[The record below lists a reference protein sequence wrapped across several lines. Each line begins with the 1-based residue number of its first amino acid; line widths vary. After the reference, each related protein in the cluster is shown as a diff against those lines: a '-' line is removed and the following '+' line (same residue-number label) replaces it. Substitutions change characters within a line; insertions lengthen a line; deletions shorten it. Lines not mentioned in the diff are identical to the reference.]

1 MSVSN
6 APTPRVT
13 VLRPDVNQSDT
24 ADDNTSVRPRLL
36 IVDDISDNRM
46 ILTRRFQRR
55 GFEVVE
61 AECGLT
67 AIELIDKES
76 FDLVLL
82 DVMMPG
88 MDGIETLK
96 RIRSGNS
103 ASELPVIMVTAKS
116 ESTNIV
122 DALELGANDYVTKP
136 VDFAVALARV
146 NTQIS
151 RKRAVE
157 RVALANEELRKVN
170 EGLERRV
177 EERTSRLIDANQRLK
192 VEIADREES
201 QARSQYL
208 AYHDSLTGLGNRL
221 LFKEQLE
228 EALKDV
234 SVASHPLAVLF
245 LDLDG
250 FKAVND
256 TLGHSIGDLLLKS
269 VATKLRDILP
279 RTDRIARL
287 GGDEFAILQISA
299 AQPGS
304 SIALAEKII
313 EVVGQPNSIDGHDV
327 TVGASV
333 GIAVARPGD
342 INTENF
348 LKSADLAMYS
358 AKSDGRGTYRMFDPE
373 MDAIVQAR
381 RLLERDM
388 RTALAQDGFRLFY
401 QPLVNLQTK
410 KVTAFEALMR
420 WQHPERGMVPPS
432 DFIPVAEEMG
442 LIVQLGEWAL
452 RQACAEATEWPD
464 EVCVSVNLSPL
475 QFSKGNL
482 VSSVMSALASA
493 GLPASRLELEIT
505 ESVLLEKSERNIT
518 ILNQLRDLGVRISM
532 DDFGTGYSSIGYLRS
547 FPFDKI
553 KIDQSFVRDL
563 LVDEGSLAIV
573 RAIAGLGV
581 SFGMIT
587 TAEGV
592 ETEEQMRCLNLE
604 GCIEVQGYLY
614 SRPVPADEI
623 AGGLASLNNRRLL
636 DLRDGLQTCVEIV
649 HSGTLRGV
657 RKGPASLIE
666 TCKLNDVDPL
676 AYHRCL
682 IGQPSNVTI
691 RAPRVGFLFV
701 SVFLE

>member
-1 MSVSN
+1 MS
-6 APTPRVT
+6 APNSLSQGVT
-13 VLRPDVNQSDT
+13 LLRPEIDASD
-24 ADDNTSVRPRLL
+24 AVDKNGNPRPRIL
-36 IVDDISDNRM
+36 IVDDISDNRT

-55 GFEVVE
+55 GFDVVE
-61 AECGLT
+61 ADNGLT
-67 AIELIDKES
+67 RIELIDKEP

-88 MDGIETLK
+88 IDGIETLK
-96 RIRSGNS
+96 RIRDQRSPS
-103 ASELPVIMVTAKS
+103 ALPVIMVTAKS

-151 RKRAVE
+151 RKRAEQQVA
-157 RVALANEELRKVN
+157 RVNDELRKAN
-170 EGLERRV
+170 EDLERRV
-177 EERTSRLIDANQRLK
+177 EERTRRLIDANQRLK

-201 QARSQYL
+201 QAPSQYL

-234 SVASHPLAVLF
+234 SVTPHPLAVLF

-256 TLGHSIGDLLLKS
+256 TLGHSVGDLLLKS
-269 VATKLRDILP
+269 VAAKLRDILP

-287 GGDEFAILQISA
+287 GGDEFAILQMSA
-299 AQPGS
+299 AQPAS

-313 EVVGQPNSIDGHDV
+313 EIIGQPCSVDGHDV

-333 GIAVARPGD
+333 GVAVAHPGD
-342 INTENF
+342 TNTETF

-358 AKSDGRGTYRMFDPE
+358 AKADGRGTYRMFDPE
-373 MDAIVQAR
+373 MDAVVQTR

-388 RTALAQDGFRLFY
+388 RTALAQDGFRLYY

-420 WQHPERGMVPPS
+420 WEHPARGAVPPS
-432 DFIPVAEEMG
+432 EFIPVAEEMG

-452 RQACAEATEWPD
+452 RQACAEAMEWPGD
-464 EVCVSVNLSPL
+464 ICISVNLSPL

-482 VSSVMSALASA
+482 VSTVVSALASS
-493 GLPASRLELEIT
+493 GLSAARLELEIT
-505 ESVLLEKSERNIT
+505 ESVLLEKSERNIA

-547 FPFDKI
+547 FQFDKI

-581 SFGMIT
+581 SFGMTT

-614 SRPVPADEI
+614 SKPVPAHEI
-623 AGGLASLNNRRLL
+623 NDLLTSLADRRRQPGG
-636 DLRDGLQTCVEIV
+636 Q
-649 HSGTLRGV
+649 
-657 RKGPASLIE
+657 
-666 TCKLNDVDPL
+666 
-676 AYHRCL
+676 HR
-682 IGQPSNVTI
+682 
-691 RAPRVGFLFV
+691 
-701 SVFLE
+701 

>member
-1 MSVSN
+1 MSQGVSL
-6 APTPRVT
+6 
-13 VLRPDVNQSDT
+13 LRPDIEASD
-24 ADDNTSVRPRLL
+24 AAMQRAEPVYRLL
-36 IVDDISDNRM
+36 IVDDINDNRA

-61 AECGLT
+61 TDNGVT
-67 AIELIDKES
+67 AIELINQET

-88 MDGIETLK
+88 IDGIETLK
-96 RIRSGNS
+96 RIRSQRS
-103 ASELPVIMVTAKS
+103 ASALPVIMVTAKS
-116 ESTNIV
+116 ESNNIV

-151 RKRAVE
+151 RKRAEQQVT
-157 RVALANEELRKVN
+157 LANEELRKAN
-170 EGLERRV
+170 EDLERRV
-177 EERTSRLIDANQRLK
+177 EERTGRLVDANQRLK
-192 VEIADREES
+192 VEIADRQES

-234 SVASHPLAVLF
+234 SVTPHPLAVLF

-256 TLGHSIGDLLLKS
+256 TLGHSVGDLLLKS
-269 VATKLRDILP
+269 VAAKLRDILP
-279 RTDRIARL
+279 QTDRIARL
-287 GGDEFAILQISA
+287 GGDEFAILQISVT
-299 AQPGS
+299 QPNS

-313 EVVGQPNSIDGHDV
+313 EIVGQPCSIDGHDV

-333 GIAVARPGD
+333 GIAVAHPGEM
-342 INTENF
+342 NTESF

-358 AKSDGRGTYRMFDPE
+358 AKSDGRGTYRMFDAE

-381 RLLERDM
+381 RILEQDM
-388 RTALAQDGFRLFY
+388 RRALAQNGFRLFY

-410 KVTAFEALMR
+410 RVTAFEALMR
-420 WQHPERGMVPPS
+420 WQHPDRGAVPPAE
-432 DFIPVAEEMG
+432 FIPVAEEIG

-452 RQACAEATEWPD
+452 RQACAEAVGWPD
-464 EVCVSVNLSPL
+464 GISVSVNLSPL
-475 QFSKGNL
+475 QFAKGNL
-482 VSSVMSALASA
+482 VSTVVSALASS

-505 ESVLLEKSERNIT
+505 ETVLLEKTERNIV
-518 ILNQLRDLGVRISM
+518 ILNQLRELGVRISM
-532 DDFGTGYSSIGYLRS
+532 DDFGIGYSSIGYLRS

-581 SFGMIT
+581 SFGIIT

-604 GCIEVQGYLY
+604 GCTEVQGYFF
-614 SRPVPADEI
+614 SKPVPADEI
-623 AGGLASLNNRRLL
+623 AELLKSLAGREM
-636 DLRDGLQTCVEIV
+636 Q
-649 HSGTLRGV
+649 
-657 RKGPASLIE
+657 
-666 TCKLNDVDPL
+666 
-676 AYHRCL
+676 
-682 IGQPSNVTI
+682 
-691 RAPRVGFLFV
+691 
-701 SVFLE
+701 

>member
-24 ADDNTSVRPRLL
+24 ADDSTSVRPRLL
-36 IVDDISDNRM
+36 IVDDISDNRT

-55 GFEVVE
+55 GFDVVE

-96 RIRSGNS
+96 RIRSRNS

-299 AQPGS
+299 TQPGS

-464 EVCVSVNLSPL
+464 GVCVSVNLSPL

-623 AGGLASLNNRRLL
+623 VGVLASLNNRRLL
-636 DLRDGLQTCVEIV
+636 DLPD
-649 HSGTLRGV
+649 
-657 RKGPASLIE
+657 
-666 TCKLNDVDPL
+666 
-676 AYHRCL
+676 
-682 IGQPSNVTI
+682 
-691 RAPRVGFLFV
+691 
-701 SVFLE
+701 

>member
-1 MSVSN
+1 M
-6 APTPRVT
+6 
-13 VLRPDVNQSDT
+13 

-36 IVDDISDNRM
+36 IVDDISDNRT

-55 GFEVVE
+55 GFDVVE

-96 RIRSGNS
+96 RIRSQNS
-103 ASELPVIMVTAKS
+103 ASALPVIMVTAKS

-170 EGLERRV
+170 EDLERRV

-269 VATKLRDILP
+269 VAAKLRDILP

-464 EVCVSVNLSPL
+464 GICVSVNLSPL
-475 QFSKGNL
+475 QFAKGNL

-623 AGGLASLNNRRLL
+623 VGVLASLDNRRLL
-636 DLRDGLQTCVEIV
+636 GPRD
-649 HSGTLRGV
+649 
-657 RKGPASLIE
+657 
-666 TCKLNDVDPL
+666 
-676 AYHRCL
+676 
-682 IGQPSNVTI
+682 
-691 RAPRVGFLFV
+691 
-701 SVFLE
+701 

>member
-13 VLRPDVNQSDT
+13 LLRPEINRSDM

-36 IVDDISDNRM
+36 IVDDISDNRTV
-46 ILTRRFQRR
+46 LTRRFQRR
-55 GFEVVE
+55 GFDVVE

-96 RIRSGNS
+96 RIRSQNS
-103 ASELPVIMVTAKS
+103 ASALPVIMVTAKS
-116 ESTNIV
+116 ESGNIV

-170 EGLERRV
+170 EDLERRV

-269 VATKLRDILP
+269 VAAKLRDILP

-464 EVCVSVNLSPL
+464 GICVSVNLSPL
-475 QFSKGNL
+475 QFAKGNL

-614 SRPVPADEI
+614 SRPVPANEI
-623 AGGLASLNNRRLL
+623 VGVLASLDNRRLL
-636 DLRDGLQTCVEIV
+636 NPRD
-649 HSGTLRGV
+649 
-657 RKGPASLIE
+657 
-666 TCKLNDVDPL
+666 
-676 AYHRCL
+676 
-682 IGQPSNVTI
+682 
-691 RAPRVGFLFV
+691 
-701 SVFLE
+701 

>member
-1 MSVSN
+1 MSASN
-6 APTPRVT
+6 AQTPRVT
-13 VLRPDVNQSDT
+13 TLRPEVTQSDA
-24 ADDNTSVRPRLL
+24 ADGHAFVRPRLL
-36 IVDDISDNRM
+36 IVDDIGDNRVL
-46 ILTRRFQRR
+46 LTRRFQRR
-55 GFEVVE
+55 GFDVVE
-61 AECGLT
+61 ADSGLR
-67 AIELIDKES
+67 AIELIDTNT

-88 MDGIETLK
+88 IDGIETLR
-96 RIRSGNS
+96 RIRSRIS
-103 ASELPVIMVTAKS
+103 ASTLPVIMVTAKS
-116 ESTNIV
+116 ESDNIV
-122 DALELGANDYVTKP
+122 DALEIGANDYVTKP

-146 NTQIS
+146 NVQIS
-151 RKRAVE
+151 RKRAE
-157 RVALANEELRKVN
+157 EQAALANMELRKAN
-170 EGLERRV
+170 EDLESRV
-177 EERTSRLIDANQRLK
+177 EERTRRLVDANQRLK

-201 QARSQYL
+201 EARSQYL

-228 EALKDV
+228 QSLKD
-234 SVASHPLAVLF
+234 ALGPPHPLAVLF

-250 FKAVND
+250 FKVVND

-279 RTDRIARL
+279 QTDRIARL

-299 AQPGS
+299 GQPSS

-313 EVVGQPNSIDGHDV
+313 EVVGLPCSIEGHDV

-333 GIAVARPGD
+333 GIAVAHPGEM
-342 INTENF
+342 NSEAF

-381 RLLERDM
+381 RILERDM
-388 RTALAQDGFRLFY
+388 RTALAQDGFKLFY
-401 QPLVNLQTK
+401 QPLVNLQTR

-420 WQHPERGMVPPS
+420 WQHPERGMVPPAE
-432 DFIPVAEEMG
+432 FIPVAEEMG

-452 RQACAEATEWPD
+452 RQACAEAMEWSD
-464 EVCVSVNLSPL
+464 GICVSVNLSPL

-482 VSSVMSALASA
+482 VSTVMNALASSR
-493 GLPASRLELEIT
+493 LPASRLELEIT
-505 ESVLLEKSERNIT
+505 ESVLLEKSERNLAV
-518 ILNQLRDLGVRISM
+518 LNQLRDLGVRISM

-553 KIDQSFVRDL
+553 KIDKSFVRDL

-573 RAIAGLGV
+573 RAIAALGV

-614 SRPVPADEI
+614 SKPVPANEI
-623 AGGLASLNNRRLL
+623 VALL
-636 DLRDGLQTCVEIV
+636 D
-649 HSGTLRGV
+649 H
-657 RKGPASLIE
+657 
-666 TCKLNDVDPL
+666 L
-676 AYHRCL
+676 ADRQ
-682 IGQPSNVTI
+682 GN
-691 RAPRVGFLFV
+691 
-701 SVFLE
+701 

>member
-55 GFEVVE
+55 GFDVVE

-96 RIRSGNS
+96 RIRSQNS

-623 AGGLASLNNRRLL
+623 VGVLASLNNRRLL
-636 DLRDGLQTCVEIV
+636 DLRD
-649 HSGTLRGV
+649 
-657 RKGPASLIE
+657 
-666 TCKLNDVDPL
+666 
-676 AYHRCL
+676 
-682 IGQPSNVTI
+682 
-691 RAPRVGFLFV
+691 
-701 SVFLE
+701 

>member
-1 MSVSN
+1 MSAPNSLSQGVTLLQPKVEALNVAERN
-6 APTPRVT
+6 ANP
-13 VLRPDVNQSDT
+13 N
-24 ADDNTSVRPRLL
+24 PRLL
-36 IVDDISDNRM
+36 VVDDISDNRA

-61 AECGLT
+61 ADSGFA
-67 AIELIDKES
+67 AIELINRES

-88 MDGIETLK
+88 IDGIETLK
-96 RIRSGNS
+96 RIRSQQS
-103 ASELPVIMVTAKS
+103 ASTLPVIMVTAKS
-116 ESTNIV
+116 ESNNIV

-151 RKRAVE
+151 RKRAE
-157 RVALANEELRKVN
+157 QQVAMANEELRKAN
-170 EGLERRV
+170 EDLERRV
-177 EERTSRLIDANQRLK
+177 QERTSRLVEANQRLK

-208 AYHDSLTGLGNRL
+208 AHHDSLTGLGNRL

-234 SVASHPLAVLF
+234 SIASHPLAVLF

-269 VATKLRDILP
+269 VAAKLRDILP

-342 INTENF
+342 MNTENF

-464 EVCVSVNLSPL
+464 GICVSVNLSPL

-493 GLPASRLELEIT
+493 GLSASRLELEIT
-505 ESVLLEKSERNIT
+505 ESVLLEKSARNIT

-614 SRPVPADEI
+614 SRPNEI
-623 AGGLASLNNRRLL
+623 VGVLASLENRRLL
-636 DLRDGLQTCVEIV
+636 DPRD
-649 HSGTLRGV
+649 
-657 RKGPASLIE
+657 
-666 TCKLNDVDPL
+666 
-676 AYHRCL
+676 
-682 IGQPSNVTI
+682 
-691 RAPRVGFLFV
+691 
-701 SVFLE
+701 

>member
-1 MSVSN
+1 MS
-6 APTPRVT
+6 APNSLSQGVT
-13 VLRPDVNQSDT
+13 LLRPEIDASD
-24 ADDNTSVRPRLL
+24 AVDKNGNPRPRIL
-36 IVDDISDNRM
+36 IVDDISDNRT

-55 GFEVVE
+55 GFDVVE
-61 AECGLT
+61 ADNGLT
-67 AIELIDKES
+67 AIELIDQAP

-88 MDGIETLK
+88 IDGIETLK
-96 RIRSGNS
+96 RIRSQRS
-103 ASELPVIMVTAKS
+103 ASALPVIMVTAKS
-116 ESTNIV
+116 ESANIV

-151 RKRAVE
+151 RKRAE
-157 RVALANEELRKVN
+157 QQVAQVNDELRKAN
-170 EGLERRV
+170 EDLERRV
-177 EERTSRLIDANQRLK
+177 EERTRRLIDANQRLK

-234 SVASHPLAVLF
+234 SVTPHPLAVLF

-269 VATKLRDILP
+269 VAAKLRDILP

-287 GGDEFAILQISA
+287 GGDEFAILQMSV
-299 AQPGS
+299 AQPAS

-313 EVVGQPNSIDGHDV
+313 EIVGQPCNVDGHDV

-333 GIAVARPGD
+333 GVAVAHPGD
-342 INTENF
+342 TNTETF

-373 MDAIVQAR
+373 MDAIVQTR

-388 RTALAQDGFRLFY
+388 RTALAQDGFRLYY

-420 WQHPERGMVPPS
+420 WQHPERGAVPPAE
-432 DFIPVAEEMG
+432 FIPVAEEMG

-452 RQACAEATEWPD
+452 RQACAEAMQWPD
-464 EVCVSVNLSPL
+464 GICISVNLSPL

-482 VSSVMSALASA
+482 VSTVMSALASS
-493 GLPASRLELEIT
+493 GLPAARLELEIT
-505 ESVLLEKSERNIT
+505 ESVLLEKSERNIA

-547 FPFDKI
+547 FQFDKI

-581 SFGMIT
+581 SFGMTT

-614 SRPVPADEI
+614 SKPVPAHEI
-623 AGGLASLNNRRLL
+623 TQLLAHLADRRSQLGG
-636 DLRDGLQTCVEIV
+636 
-649 HSGTLRGV
+649 HH
-657 RKGPASLIE
+657 P
-666 TCKLNDVDPL
+666 
-676 AYHRCL
+676 
-682 IGQPSNVTI
+682 
-691 RAPRVGFLFV
+691 
-701 SVFLE
+701 

>member
-55 GFEVVE
+55 GFDVVE

-96 RIRSGNS
+96 RIRSRNS

-157 RVALANEELRKVN
+157 RVASANEELRKVN
-170 EGLERRV
+170 EDLERRV

-299 AQPGS
+299 TQPDS

-623 AGGLASLNNRRLL
+623 AGVLASLNNRRLL
-636 DLRDGLQTCVEIV
+636 DLPD
-649 HSGTLRGV
+649 
-657 RKGPASLIE
+657 
-666 TCKLNDVDPL
+666 
-676 AYHRCL
+676 
-682 IGQPSNVTI
+682 
-691 RAPRVGFLFV
+691 
-701 SVFLE
+701 

>member
-24 ADDNTSVRPRLL
+24 ADDSTSVRPRLL
-36 IVDDISDNRM
+36 IVDDISDNRT

-55 GFEVVE
+55 GFDVVE

-96 RIRSGNS
+96 RIRSRNS

-170 EGLERRV
+170 EDLERRV

-228 EALKDV
+228 EALRDV

-299 AQPGS
+299 TQPGS

-464 EVCVSVNLSPL
+464 GVCVSVNLSPL

-623 AGGLASLNNRRLL
+623 AGVLASLNNRRLL
-636 DLRDGLQTCVEIV
+636 DLRD
-649 HSGTLRGV
+649 
-657 RKGPASLIE
+657 
-666 TCKLNDVDPL
+666 
-676 AYHRCL
+676 
-682 IGQPSNVTI
+682 
-691 RAPRVGFLFV
+691 
-701 SVFLE
+701 

>member
-1 MSVSN
+1 M
-6 APTPRVT
+6 
-13 VLRPDVNQSDT
+13 LRPEINRFDAADVSAN
-24 ADDNTSVRPRLL
+24 ARPRLL
-36 IVDDISDNRM
+36 IVDDISDNRAV
-46 ILTRRFQRR
+46 LTRRFHRR
-55 GFEVVE
+55 GFDVVE
-61 AECGLT
+61 ADSGFA
-67 AIELIDKES
+67 AIELIGSES

-88 MDGIETLK
+88 IDGIETLK
-96 RIRSGNS
+96 RIRDQKS
-103 ASELPVIMVTAKS
+103 ASALPVIMVTAKS
-116 ESTNIV
+116 ESDNIV
-122 DALELGANDYVTKP
+122 GALELGANDYVTKP

-151 RKRAVE
+151 RKLAE
-157 RVALANEELRKVN
+157 QRVVLANEQLRKAN
-170 EGLERRV
+170 ENLERRV

-221 LFKEQLE
+221 LFKEQLA
-228 EALKDV
+228 EALKEV
-234 SVASHPLAVLF
+234 SVTPHPLAVLF

-269 VATKLRDILP
+269 VAVKLRDMLQQ
-279 RTDRIARL
+279 TDRIARL
-287 GGDEFAILQISA
+287 GGDEFAILQISKP
-299 AQPGS
+299 QPAS
-304 SIALAEKII
+304 SIALAEKIVEI
-313 EVVGQPNSIDGHDV
+313 VGETCSIDGHDV

-333 GIAVARPGD
+333 GIAVANPGEMD
-342 INTENF
+342 TENF

-381 RLLERDM
+381 RILEGDM
-388 RTALAQDGFRLFY
+388 RAALAQDEFTLHY
-401 QPLVNLQTK
+401 QPLVNLQSK

-420 WQHPERGMVPPS
+420 WKHPKRGMVSPS
-432 DFIPVAEEMG
+432 DFIPVAEDMG

-464 EVCVSVNLSPL
+464 KICVSVNLSPA
-475 QFSKGNL
+475 QFAKGNL
-482 VSSVMSALASA
+482 VSVVMSALASS
-493 GLPASRLELEIT
+493 GLPPSRLELEIT
-505 ESVLLEKSERNIT
+505 ESVLLDKSERNIA
-518 ILNQLRDLGVRISM
+518 ILNQLRALGVRISM
-532 DDFGTGYSSIGYLRS
+532 DDFGTGYSSIAYLRS

-553 KIDQSFVRDL
+553 KIDQSFVRDV

-614 SRPVPADEI
+614 SEPVPASKIVDLL
-623 AGGLASLNNRRLL
+623 GSLTDRWS
-636 DLRDGLQTCVEIV
+636 I
-649 HSGTLRGV
+649 
-657 RKGPASLIE
+657 
-666 TCKLNDVDPL
+666 
-676 AYHRCL
+676 
-682 IGQPSNVTI
+682 
-691 RAPRVGFLFV
+691 
-701 SVFLE
+701 

>member
-55 GFEVVE
+55 GFDVVE
-61 AECGLT
+61 AEGGLT

-96 RIRSGNS
+96 RIRSRNS

-157 RVALANEELRKVN
+157 RVASANEELRKVN
-170 EGLERRV
+170 EDLERRV

-333 GIAVARPGD
+333 GIAVARAGD

-623 AGGLASLNNRRLL
+623 VGVLASLDNRRLL
-636 DLRDGLQTCVEIV
+636 NPRD
-649 HSGTLRGV
+649 
-657 RKGPASLIE
+657 
-666 TCKLNDVDPL
+666 
-676 AYHRCL
+676 
-682 IGQPSNVTI
+682 
-691 RAPRVGFLFV
+691 
-701 SVFLE
+701 

>member
-13 VLRPDVNQSDT
+13 VLQPEVNQSDMT
-24 ADDNTSVRPRLL
+24 GGNATVRPRLL
-36 IVDDISDNRM
+36 IVDDISDNRA

-55 GFEVVE
+55 GFDVVE

-67 AIELIDKES
+67 AVELIVQHS
-76 FDLVLL
+76 FDLVRL

-88 MDGIETLK
+88 IDGIETLK
-96 RIRSGNS
+96 RIRSRNS
-103 ASELPVIMVTAKS
+103 ASALPVIMVTAKS
-116 ESTNIV
+116 ESGNIV

-151 RKRAVE
+151 RKRAEEQVTLVNVE
-157 RVALANEELRKVN
+157 LRRANED
-170 EGLERRV
+170 LERRV

-201 QARSQYL
+201 QAISQYL

-234 SVASHPLAVLF
+234 SITPHPLAVLF

-256 TLGHSIGDLLLKS
+256 TLGHSIGDMLLKS

-299 AQPGS
+299 TQPGS
-304 SIALAEKII
+304 SIALAERII
-313 EVVGQPNSIDGHDV
+313 EVVGQPCSIDGHDV

-333 GIAVARPGD
+333 GIAVAHPGD
-342 INTENF
+342 TNTENF

-410 KVTAFEALMR
+410 KVTVFEALMR
-420 WQHPERGMVPPS
+420 WQHPERGIVPPS
-432 DFIPVAEEMG
+432 EFIPVAEEMG

-452 RQACAEATEWPD
+452 RQACAEATKWPD
-464 EVCVSVNLSPL
+464 GICVSVNLSPL

-482 VSSVMSALASA
+482 VSTVVSALASA

-505 ESVLLEKSERNIT
+505 ESVLLEKSERHIT

-592 ETEEQMRCLNLE
+592 ETEEQMQCLNLE

-614 SRPVPADEI
+614 SKAVPACEI
-623 AGGLASLNNRRLL
+623 VGVLENLDDRRL
-636 DLRDGLQTCVEIV
+636 RQ
-649 HSGTLRGV
+649 
-657 RKGPASLIE
+657 K
-666 TCKLNDVDPL
+666 DP
-676 AYHRCL
+676 R
-682 IGQPSNVTI
+682 S
-691 RAPRVGFLFV
+691 
-701 SVFLE
+701 

>member
-13 VLRPDVNQSDT
+13 LLRPEINRSDM

-36 IVDDISDNRM
+36 IVDDISDNRTV
-46 ILTRRFQRR
+46 LTRRFQRR
-55 GFEVVE
+55 GFDVVE

-96 RIRSGNS
+96 RIRSQNS
-103 ASELPVIMVTAKS
+103 ASALPVIMVTAKS

-170 EGLERRV
+170 EDLERRV

-464 EVCVSVNLSPL
+464 GICVSVNLSPL
-475 QFSKGNL
+475 QFAKGNL

-623 AGGLASLNNRRLL
+623 VGVLASLDNRRLL
-636 DLRDGLQTCVEIV
+636 DPRD
-649 HSGTLRGV
+649 
-657 RKGPASLIE
+657 
-666 TCKLNDVDPL
+666 
-676 AYHRCL
+676 
-682 IGQPSNVTI
+682 
-691 RAPRVGFLFV
+691 
-701 SVFLE
+701 